1 MQHAKVEPFNLQD
14 LRRTVKTVLGEQGV
28 DKQIRDRLQNH
39 AFLDVSSVHY
49 DRYDY
54 FEEKKYAVS
63 VWDSYLR
70 NTLNTSKNILGIDSN
85 DN

>member
-1 MQHAKVEPFNLQD
+1 
-14 LRRTVKTVLGEQGV
+14 VLGEQGV

-63 VWDSYLR
+63 VWDNYLR
-70 NTLNTSKNILGIDSN
+70 KTLNASISILGSDKNN
-85 DN
+85 D